1 MLSAIKLFVGAG
13 AYFLREGMVL
23 PPKLGGGAML
33 HWLLERLYAT
43 VLFVVQGTLD
53 GRVKASGRKIGLDTS
68 VDRRRATLL
77 KPRVQFL
84 YFARRER
91 FDSAFNLLDGV

>member
-1 MLSAIKLFVGAG
+1 
-13 AYFLREGMVL
+13 MVL